1 MTDFSAQRDQA
12 DLHGSR
18 LTALVIEADVILQ
31 QFLRRLLERHGIETR
46 LAFTM
51 EQGARLSREDNAIDV
66 VLHAS
71 RSEPEDGLAFGG
83 SRAPLPVVTFGGVM
97 SLRVKG
103 PRRAG
108 SSGRADT
115 GEIPL
120 DAEVLVQSILSAVR
134 RETPRKAPGRAAPE
148 PASLEAPRDADTQ
161 PIRRSS

>member
-12 DLHGSR
+12 ELHGSR
-18 LTALVIEADVILQ
+18 LTALVIEPDVILQ

-51 EQGARLSREDNAIDV
+51 EQGERLAREELSIDV
-66 VLHAS
+66 VLHAAGAES
-71 RSEPEDGLAFGG
+71 GAAHAFGG
-83 SRAPLPVVTFGGVM
+83 SRAPLPVVRFGGVM
-97 SLRVKG
+97 SPRVRG

-120 DAEVLVQSILSAVR
+120 DAEVLVQTILAAVT
-134 RETPRKAPGRAAPE
+134 RETPRKARP
-148 PASLEAPRDADTQ
+148 EAPRDASTQ
-161 PIRRSS
+161 PVRRNS

>member
-12 DLHGSR
+12 ELHGSR
-18 LTALVIEADVILQ
+18 LTALVIEPDVILQ
-31 QFLRRLLERHGIETR
+31 QFLRRLLERHGIEAR

-51 EQGARLSREDNAIDV
+51 EQGERLARDEHAIDV

-71 RSEPEDGLAFGG
+71 GAGSGAVHAFGG
-83 SRAPLPVVTFGGVM
+83 SRAPLPVVKFGGVM
-97 SLRVKG
+97 SPRVRG

-120 DAEVLVQSILSAVR
+120 DAEVLVQTILDAVR
-134 RETPRKAPGRAAPE
+134 REAPRKAR
-148 PASLEAPRDADTQ
+148 LEAPRDAKTQ
-161 PIRRSS
+161 PVRRNS

>member
-12 DLHGSR
+12 ELHGSR
-18 LTALVIEADVILQ
+18 LTALVIEPDVILQ
-31 QFLRRLLERHGIETR
+31 QFLRRLLERHGIEAR

-51 EQGARLSREDNAIDV
+51 EQGERLAREDNAIDV

-71 RSEPEDGLAFGG
+71 GAETHASQAFGG
-83 SRAPLPVVTFGGVM
+83 SRAPLPVVQFGGVM
-97 SLRVKG
+97 SLRAKG

-108 SSGRADT
+108 SSGRTDT

-120 DAEVLVQSILSAVR
+120 DAEALVQSILAAVR
-134 RETPRKAPGRAAPE
+134 REAPRPTRQ
-148 PASLEAPRDADTQ
+148 EAPRDTDTQ